1 MNKLLITF
9 LSILL
14 LYNFTLYA
22 WWDLGHMAIAQIAY
36 DELEPCVK
44 KKVDDYI
51 LAVSDQFPNH
61 SDFIT
66 ASTWADDIGNDG
78 MSAFRVWHGSPYPY
92 DPESILTSSEK
103 AKILNTIENSD
114 VVWAI
119 HECIKTLGCSKAS
132 DWSKGFMLRML
143 IHIVGDLHQ
152 PNHCI
157 TYYSREF
164 PNGDR
169 AGTLFR
175 IHDDYYHTLHNIF
188 DAAFGLNDRR
198 PNRPMTEDDY
208 ESLDT
213 LVNYLR
219 SEYPRHSIPQLME
232 KDIATWRNE
241 SYQIGVEFVYANIS
255 TWEKPSKVYVLKG
268 QIITGRQ
275 MALAG
280 YRLADLLNETFKD
293 TCH

>member
-1 MNKLLITF
+1 MNKIIVIIFSAFLLTNHV
-9 LSILL
+9 LH
-14 LYNFTLYA
+14 A

-36 DELEPCVK
+36 DELDPCVRER
-44 KKVDDYI
+44 VDRYI
-51 LAVSDQFPNH
+51 LAVSDQFPEH

-66 ASTWADDIGNDG
+66 ASTWADDISNDG

-92 DPESILTSSEK
+92 DPDNVLSTSERT
-103 AKILNTIENSD
+103 KILNSIENND
-114 VVWAI
+114 VVWAV
-119 HECIKTLGCSKAS
+119 HECIKTLGCSKAT

-157 TYYSREF
+157 TLYSKEF

-169 AGTLFR
+169 AATLFR
-175 IHDDYYHTLHNIF
+175 IQDNFYHTLHNLF

-198 PNRPMTEDDY
+198 PERPLTDEDLD
-208 ESLDT
+208 SLNS

-219 SEYPRHSIPQLME
+219 SEYPRHSIPQLLE
-232 KDIATWRNE
+232 KDIEVWRNE
-241 SYQIGVEFVYANIS
+241 SYQIGVEFAYANIS
-255 TWEKPSKVYVLKG
+255 PWEKPSEVYVMKG

-280 YRLADLLNETFKD
+280 YRLADLLNDTFKG